1 MPKILSDRVLPF
13 FVNSKIDKKEER
25 KIPIV
30 KIVFISFTNV
40 ILKSPKKTT
49 TEKGQTKLQSYLHQI
64 LILF

>member
-30 KIVFISFTNV
+30 KIVFILFTD
-40 ILKSPKKTT
+40 I
-49 TEKGQTKLQSYLHQI
+49 
-64 LILF
+64 F